1 MKISLLNELWIK
13 KVSFLAFLIHSDCSF
28 QALLLKIS
36 IWGGSGGNV
45 LGFKISS
52 DFVDQITA
60 RALSKSKVYLVKRNN
75 KKDFKILRFIIDVYR
90 LCNIFV

>member
-1 MKISLLNELWIK
+1 M
-13 KVSFLAFLIHSDCSF
+13 AFLIHSDCSF

>member
-1 MKISLLNELWIK
+1 M
-13 KVSFLAFLIHSDCSF
+13 AFLIHSDFSF

-52 DFVDQITA
+52 DFVDQIIA

-90 LCNIFV
+90 LCDIFV

>member
-1 MKISLLNELWIK
+1 M
-13 KVSFLAFLIHSDCSF
+13 AFFIHSDCSF